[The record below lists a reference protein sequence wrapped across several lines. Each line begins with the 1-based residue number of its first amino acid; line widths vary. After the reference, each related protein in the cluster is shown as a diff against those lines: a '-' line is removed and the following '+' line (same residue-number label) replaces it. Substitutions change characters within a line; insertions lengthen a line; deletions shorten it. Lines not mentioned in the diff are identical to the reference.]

1 MSLKILLLNNE
12 EDQRNLNFNLAS
24 QHLVIIFTTK
34 INVMKNL
41 ITEEFKEKFKTAFA
55 RFMNVTIVASTLIAG
70 FGLGYYFQELKMK
83 PQAVNETILNKE
95 VRIAVDSE
103 NKLIIMDRKTGQ
115 YIIYS
120 DSVGSAIFKMYAAKI
135 ASPVSTK

>member
-1 MSLKILLLNNE
+1 
-12 EDQRNLNFNLAS
+12 
-24 QHLVIIFTTK
+24 
-34 INVMKNL
+34 
-41 ITEEFKEKFKTAFA
+41 
-55 RFMNVTIVASTLIAG
+55 
-70 FGLGYYFQELKMK
+70 
-83 PQAVNETILNKE
+83 LNKE